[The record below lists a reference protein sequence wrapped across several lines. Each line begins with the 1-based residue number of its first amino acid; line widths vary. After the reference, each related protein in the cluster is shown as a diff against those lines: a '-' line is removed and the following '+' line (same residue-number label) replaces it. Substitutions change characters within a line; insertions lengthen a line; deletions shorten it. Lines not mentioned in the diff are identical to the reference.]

1 MNQWERL
8 KEKYKGKI
16 YLMVDDSILD
26 KVLADT
32 EKIIDIEKASKALY
46 DE

>member
-1 MNQWERL
+1 
-8 KEKYKGKI
+8 
-16 YLMVDDSILD
+16 MVDDSILD